1 MLNKDSFRN
10 FMHMAASVTKTP
22 ACANHSTAQ
31 LIEDQKNSQV
41 SYRNLIPN
49 LQTQHILTSQS
60 YSCVAKPNSTV
71 MVILMLN
78 KTILNEKVCCHFCQV
93 ILLFWLWQKVL
104 PNSGVARG
112 EAWGP
117 RALGGTFRG
126 ATLRWPKIY
135 FSKEFKSS
143 SFSLLF

>member
-78 KTILNEKVCCHFCQV
+78 KTILNEKSMLSFLPSDLT
-93 ILLFWLWQKVL
+93 ILAMTK
-104 PNSGVARG
+104 SA
-112 EAWGP
+112 
-117 RALGGTFRG
+117 
-126 ATLRWPKIY
+126 
-135 FSKEFKSS
+135 SKQWR
-143 SFSLLF
+143 